1 MEKIIGINP
10 VMEVLENNE
19 KNIEKIEI
27 FQGLREDKINVIKRK
42 AAKRKRRRGEGRG
55 LKIGRAHV

>member
-10 VMEVLENNE
+10 VMEILDKKD

-27 FQGLREDKINVIKRK
+27 FQGLR
-42 AAKRKRRRGEGRG
+42 
-55 LKIGRAHV
+55 